1 MPEYIYRAVDNHGI
15 LLKNKVQ
22 EKSKQNLVKKL
33 KANGLTPID
42 VRQTSYGKSTKRTK
56 RTAQSKDI
64 SELVKLANEN
74 DRTTTARKRSA
85 KERISMKLT
94 QQEKIT
100 TRDIIIFTQNFYL
113 LKKAGFNNVH
123 ALSTLSKSTENF
135 ALQDILDEI
144 LAGVE
149 AGDYMYTTM
158 ELYSDIFPYIYIN
171 LIKVGELSG
180 SLNESLKQAVE
191 YLETSS
197 ALTKK
202 IKKIL
207 IPNIAEFIFLLIVLI
222 VGSLVLIPTIQN
234 VFQQLGSTDS
244 LPWYTIMFS
253 NFLQKAQKVWFI
265 PLIVIGAII
274 GFIYTRIQTPEGRYR
289 WDEFKY
295 HMPIFGSLL
304 FAIDFSRISKAML
317 LNLKNG
323 MRIQEAL
330 EVSKNVVKN
339 YVMLSILET
348 SINNII
354 IGKSWVEPFE
364 QSGLA
369 SPMVTEMLKIG
380 MQTDLAEMMDKM
392 VEYMDMDINVILER
406 IVKIL
411 PQIMYSIVGI
421 LLIFVTLVVLVPCV
435 QVYMGTFL
443 FSAAGV

>member
-1 MPEYIYRAVDNHGI
+1 MPEYIYRAIDDHGI
-15 LLKNKVQ
+15 MLKHKVQ

-42 VRQTSYGKSTKRTK
+42 VRQTSFGKSKKTKKTTQNR
-56 RTAQSKDI
+56 DI

-74 DRTTTARKRSA
+74 DRSATARKRST
-85 KERISMKLT
+85 KERLAMKLT
-94 QQEKIT
+94 QTEKIT
-100 TRDIIIFTQNFYL
+100 TRDIIVFTQNFYL

-123 ALSTLSKSTENF
+123 ALSTLSKSCENF

-144 LAGVE
+144 LTGVE

-171 LIKVGELSG
+171 LVKVGELSG
-180 SLNESLKQAVE
+180 SLEESLKQAVE
-191 YLETSS
+191 YMETSTE
-197 ALTKK
+197 LNKK

-207 IPNIAEFIFLLIVLI
+207 IPNIAQFVFLLVVLI

-234 VFQQLGSTDS
+234 VFDQLGSTDQ
-244 LPWYTIMFS
+244 LPWYTMMFS
-253 NFLQKAQKVWFI
+253 HFLQQVQKVWYI
-265 PLIVIGAII
+265 PILIIAGIIGAI
-274 GFIYTRIQTPEGRYR
+274 YARIQTPEGRYK
-289 WDEFKY
+289 WDDFKY
-295 HMPIFGSLL
+295 HMPIFGSLF

-339 YVMLSILET
+339 YVMLSIIES

-364 QSGLA
+364 QSGLPSA
-369 SPMVTEMLKIG
+369 MVTEMLKIG

-392 VEYMDMDINVILER
+392 VEYMDMDINVILQR
-406 IVKIL
+406 IVTIL
-411 PQIMYSIVGI
+411 PQILYSIVGI
-421 LLIFVTLVVLVPCV
+421 LLIFVTLVVLVPCI

-443 FSAAGV
+443 FSAAGM